1 MNRHAKT
8 IGLSMGL
15 FGAGL
20 LGGLALGLGAG
31 ILLAPRSGRESRD
44 SVRRGV
50 SEAYDKGQ
58 SYVDRF
64 RNRDGEKE
72 TVEL

>member
-31 ILLAPRSGRESRD
+31 ILLAPRNGRESRD

-50 SEAYDKGQ
+50 SEAYGKGQ

>member
-1 MNRHAKT
+1 MSQEDRVNRHANT
-8 IGLSMGL
+8 IGL

-50 SEAYDKGQ
+50 IRSLWQGP
-58 SYVDRF
+58 VLR
-64 RNRDGEKE
+64 
-72 TVEL
+72 